1 MTRKNSYAKVWH
13 GTLKKTSGGLTK
25 KDLMKNK
32 RGKIVSKKRH
42 NLAKRN
48 KFLIKA
54 GFVTQRGKF
63 GSFKKAKQAKQA
75 KQTKQTKKTKKKSRG
90 KKK

>member
-1 MTRKNSYAKVWH
+1 MTRRNDYAKVWH

-32 RGKIVSKKRH
+32 WGRIVSKKKH
-42 NLAKRN
+42 KLAKKN

-54 GFVTQRGKF
+54 GFVTQKGKF
-63 GSFKKAKQAKQA
+63 GAKK
-75 KQTKQTKKTKKKSRG
+75 KKLTKKKKNGR
-90 KKK
+90 KKKK

>member
-1 MTRKNSYAKVWH
+1 MTRRNDYAKVWH

-32 RGKIVSKKRH
+32 WGRIVSKKKH
-42 NLAKRN
+42 KLAKKN

-54 GFVTQRGKF
+54 GYVTQKGKF
-63 GSFKKAKQAKQA
+63 GAKK
-75 KQTKQTKKTKKKSRG
+75 KKLTKKKKNGR
-90 KKK
+90 KKKK

>member
-1 MTRKNSYAKVWH
+1 MTRNNNYAKVWH

-48 KFLIKA
+48 NFLVKA
-54 GFVTQRGKF
+54 GFVTQKGKF
-63 GSFKKAKQAKQA
+63 GSFKKAKQ
-75 KQTKQTKKTKKKSRG
+75 TKKKSKG

>member
-1 MTRKNSYAKVWH
+1 MTRRNDYAKVWH

-32 RGKIVSKKRH
+32 WGRIVSKKKH
-42 NLAKRN
+42 KLAKKN

-54 GFVTQRGKF
+54 GYVTQKGKF
-63 GSFKKAKQAKQA
+63 GAKK
-75 KQTKQTKKTKKKSRG
+75 KKMTKKKSRG
-90 KKK
+90 RKKK

>member
-1 MTRKNSYAKVWH
+1 MTRNNNYAKVWH

-32 RGKIVSKKRH
+32 WGRIVSKKRH
-42 NLAKRN
+42 NLAKKN

-54 GFVTQRGKF
+54 GYVTQKGKF
-63 GSFKKAKQAKQA
+63 GAKK
-75 KQTKQTKKTKKKSRG
+75 KKLTQKKKSRG
-90 KKK
+90 RKKK

>member
-1 MTRKNSYAKVWH
+1 MTRNYNYAKVWH

-32 RGKIVSKKRH
+32 WGRIVSKKRH
-42 NLAKRN
+42 NLAKKN

-54 GFVTQRGKF
+54 GYVTQKGKF
-63 GSFKKAKQAKQA
+63 GAKK
-75 KQTKQTKKTKKKSRG
+75 KKMTKKKSRG
-90 KKK
+90 RKKK

>member
-1 MTRKNSYAKVWH
+1 MTRRNDYAKVWH

-32 RGKIVSKKRH
+32 WGRIVSKKKH
-42 NLAKRN
+42 KLAKKN

-54 GFVTQRGKF
+54 GFVTQKGKF
-63 GSFKKAKQAKQA
+63 GAKK
-75 KQTKQTKKTKKKSRG
+75 KKLTKKKKNGR
-90 KKK
+90 KKRK

>member
-1 MTRKNSYAKVWH
+1 MTRRNDYAKVWH

-32 RGKIVSKKRH
+32 WGRIVSKKKH
-42 NLAKRN
+42 KLAKKN

-54 GFVTQRGKF
+54 GYVTQKGKF
-63 GSFKKAKQAKQA
+63 GAKK
-75 KQTKQTKKTKKKSRG
+75 KKLTKKKKNGR

>member
-1 MTRKNSYAKVWH
+1 
-13 GTLKKTSGGLTK
+13 
-25 KDLMKNK
+25 MKNK

-63 GSFKKAKQAKQA
+63 GSFKKAKQAKQ
-75 KQTKQTKKTKKKSRG
+75 TKKTKKKSRG

>member
-1 MTRKNSYAKVWH
+1 MTRNNNYAKVWH

-32 RGKIVSKKRH
+32 WGRIVSKKRH
-42 NLAKRN
+42 NLAKKN

-54 GFVTQRGKF
+54 GYVTQKGKY
-63 GSFKKAKQAKQA
+63 GAKK
-75 KQTKQTKKTKKKSRG
+75 KKMTKKKSRG
-90 KKK
+90 RKKK

>member
-1 MTRKNSYAKVWH
+1 
-13 GTLKKTSGGLTK
+13 
-25 KDLMKNK
+25 MKNK

-63 GSFKKAKQAKQA
+63 GSFKKAKQ
-75 KQTKQTKKTKKKSRG
+75 TKKKKKKSR

>member
-1 MTRKNSYAKVWH
+1 MTRNNNYAKVWH

-32 RGKIVSKKRH
+32 WGRIVSKKRH
-42 NLAKRN
+42 NLAKKN

-54 GFVTQRGKF
+54 GYVTQKGKF
-63 GSFKKAKQAKQA
+63 GAKK
-75 KQTKQTKKTKKKSRG
+75 KKMTKKKSRG
-90 KKK
+90 KKKK

>member
-1 MTRKNSYAKVWH
+1 MTRNNNYAKVWH

-32 RGKIVSKKRH
+32 WGRIVSKKRH
-42 NLAKRN
+42 NLAKKN

-54 GFVTQRGKF
+54 GYVTQKGKF
-63 GSFKKAKQAKQA
+63 GAVKIADL
-75 KQTKQTKKTKKKSRG
+75 KKSKSKS
-90 KKK
+90 KKSKGSKRR

>member
-1 MTRKNSYAKVWH
+1 MTRNNNYAKVWH

-32 RGKIVSKKRH
+32 WGRIVSKKRH
-42 NLAKRN
+42 NLAKKN

-54 GFVTQRGKF
+54 GYVTQKGKF
-63 GSFKKAKQAKQA
+63 GAKK
-75 KQTKQTKKTKKKSRG
+75 KKMTKKKSRG
-90 KKK
+90 RKKK

>member
-1 MTRKNSYAKVWH
+1 MTRRNDYAKVWH

-32 RGKIVSKKRH
+32 WGRIVSKKRH
-42 NLAKRN
+42 NLAKKN

-54 GFVTQRGKF
+54 GYVTQKGKF
-63 GSFKKAKQAKQA
+63 GAKK
-75 KQTKQTKKTKKKSRG
+75 KKLTQKKKSRG
-90 KKK
+90 RKKK

>member
-1 MTRKNSYAKVWH
+1 MTRRNDYAKVWH

-32 RGKIVSKKRH
+32 WGRIVSKKKH
-42 NLAKRN
+42 NLAKKN

-54 GFVTQRGKF
+54 GYVTQKGKF
-63 GSFKKAKQAKQA
+63 GA
-75 KQTKQTKKTKKKSRG
+75 KKKKLTQ
-90 KKK
+90 KKKKGRKKK

>member
-1 MTRKNSYAKVWH
+1 MTRNNNYAKVWH

-32 RGKIVSKKRH
+32 WGRIVSKKRH
-42 NLAKRN
+42 NLAKKN

-54 GFVTQRGKF
+54 GYVTQKGKF
-63 GSFKKAKQAKQA
+63 GAKK
-75 KQTKQTKKTKKKSRG
+75 KKLTKKKKNGR